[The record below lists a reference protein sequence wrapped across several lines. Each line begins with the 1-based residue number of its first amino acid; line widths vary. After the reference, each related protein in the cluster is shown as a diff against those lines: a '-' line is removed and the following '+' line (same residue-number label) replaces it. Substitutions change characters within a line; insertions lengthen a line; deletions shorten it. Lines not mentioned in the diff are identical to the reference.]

1 MTSGAAASR
10 YARALFDVVLK
21 EGPDAAVE
29 KVLVYYGL
37 PDAANWGFEPTA
49 LFARDQLAHIL
60 GNPGIPASK
69 KKALAQ
75 ALIDRAGQ
83 VTQPLAKL
91 IVILAEKDRLT
102 LLPGIARAYVERVMD
117 HLKIVR
123 GEVTTAIPLAPET
136 LRVLEQGFAD
146 ATGRKVMLSARI
158 DPSIVGGVVT
168 RLGSTVYDGSI
179 TTQLQKMKQA
189 LIEAGQ

>member
-1 MTSGAAASR
+1 MTAGSAAGR

-21 EGPDAAVE
+21 EGGDVE
-29 KVLVYYGL
+29 KAQGEVQ
-37 PDAANWGFEPTA
+37 GFAE
-49 LFARDQLAHIL
+49 LFANEALAQVL
-60 GNPGIPASK
+60 GNPAIPVSK
-69 KKALAQ
+69 KKALAT
-75 ALIDRAGQ
+75 ALVARAGE
-83 VTQPLAKL
+83 VSAPLAKL

-123 GEVTTAIPLAPET
+123 GEVTTAVPLAPAM
-136 LRVLEQGFAD
+136 LRVLEEGLAK
-146 ATGRKVMLSARI
+146 ATGRTVMLAARV
-158 DPSIVGGVVT
+158 DPAIIGGVVT

-179 TTQLQKMKQA
+179 TTQLRKMKQS

>member
-1 MTSGAAASR
+1 MTPGAAAGR

-21 EGPDAAVE
+21 EGPAGQDASVE
-29 KVLVYYGL
+29 TVQAELQQFA
-37 PDAANWGFEPTA
+37 D
-49 LFARDQLAHIL
+49 LFSHDQLDQVL

-75 ALIDRAGQ
+75 ALIDRAGR
-83 VTQPLAKL
+83 VTPPLAKL

-123 GEVTTAIPLAPET
+123 GEVTTAIPLTPEK
-136 LRVLEQGFAD
+136 LRVLEQGLAT
-146 ATGRKVMLSARI
+146 ATGRKVMLSARV

-179 TTQLQKMKQA
+179 ATQLQKMKQA
-189 LIEAGQ
+189 LVEAGQ

>member
-1 MTSGAAASR
+1 MTAGSAAGR

-21 EGPDAAVE
+21 EGGDVE
-29 KVLVYYGL
+29 KAQGEVQ
-37 PDAANWGFEPTA
+37 AFAE
-49 LFARDQLAHIL
+49 LFANEALAHVL
-60 GNPGIPASK
+60 GNPAIPGSK
-69 KKALAQ
+69 KKALAT
-75 ALIDRAGQ
+75 ALVARAGE
-83 VTQPLAKL
+83 VSAPLAKL

-123 GEVTTAIPLAPET
+123 GEVTTAVPLAPAM
-136 LRVLEQGFAD
+136 LRVLEEGLAK
-146 ATGRKVMLSARI
+146 ATGRTVMLAARV
-158 DPSIVGGVVT
+158 DPAIIGGVVT

-179 TTQLQKMKQA
+179 TTQLQKMKQS

>member
-1 MTSGAAASR
+1 MTAGSAAGR

-21 EGPDAAVE
+21 EGGDVE
-29 KVLVYYGL
+29 KAQGEVE
-37 PDAANWGFEPTA
+37 GFAE
-49 LFARDQLAHIL
+49 LFANEALAHVL
-60 GNPGIPASK
+60 GNPAIPGSK
-69 KKALAQ
+69 KKALAT
-75 ALIDRAGQ
+75 ALVARAGE
-83 VTQPLAKL
+83 VSAPLAKL

-123 GEVTTAIPLAPET
+123 GEVTTAVPLAPGM
-136 LRVLEQGFAD
+136 LRVLEEGLAK
-146 ATGRKVMLSARI
+146 ATGRTVMLAARV
-158 DPSIVGGVVT
+158 DPAIIGGVVT

-179 TTQLQKMKQA
+179 TTQLQKMKQS